1 MTSDTAII
9 PATPSVGPHCPPLR
23 LDDRTF
29 RRVGLAIVIV
39 VFGGF
44 GTWSALA
51 PLGSAA
57 LAPGVIT
64 VENYRKTVQHLE
76 GGIVRSIHVR
86 DGDHVSKGQ
95 ILATLESTQPS
106 AQLEAVRGQYFSAA
120 TREARL
126 LAERDG
132 LTQVR
137 YPDDLSARKQD
148 ARAAD
153 AMRAENQAFTAR
165 RIAREGEIALY
176 AQQVSELAS
185 KLEGLRAQELS
196 TKHLVSSYSSELD
209 DYRALYR
216 EGFVQKQ
223 KLREIE
229 RNLSQSEAHHG
240 ESKSSIAA
248 TEVQMNEAQLKIV
261 QLKKDFQ
268 RDVAKELSEVQS
280 ELFGIRE
287 KMGSLNDTVDR
298 TVVKAPEAGTVMGL
312 TVHTIGAVIPSGG
325 KFLDIVP
332 QGESLVVEAKVSPND
347 VDRVRVGQTAE
358 IRFNSLS
365 SRTVPKVEG
374 KLLAISADRIT
385 EEESNNAYYL
395 ARVRISAQGVQKL
408 LSQKLDLMPGMPAE
422 VMINTGERTFVQY
435 LFGPLSETI
444 ARSFI
449 ED

>member
-1 MTSDTAII
+1 
-9 PATPSVGPHCPPLR
+9 
-23 LDDRTF
+23 
-29 RRVGLAIVIV
+29 
-39 VFGGF
+39 
-44 GTWSALA
+44 
-51 PLGSAA
+51 
-57 LAPGVIT
+57 
-64 VENYRKTVQHLE
+64 
-76 GGIVRSIHVR
+76 
-86 DGDHVSKGQ
+86 
-95 ILATLESTQPS
+95 
-106 AQLEAVRGQYFSAA
+106 
-120 TREARL
+120 
-126 LAERDG
+126 
-132 LTQVR
+132 
-137 YPDDLSARKQD
+137 
-148 ARAAD
+148 
-153 AMRAENQAFTAR
+153 
-165 RIAREGEIALY
+165 
-176 AQQVSELAS
+176 
-185 KLEGLRAQELS
+185 
-196 TKHLVSSYSSELD
+196 
-209 DYRALYR
+209 
-216 EGFVQKQ
+216 
-223 KLREIE
+223 
-229 RNLSQSEAHHG
+229 
-240 ESKSSIAA
+240 
-248 TEVQMNEAQLKIV
+248 MNEAQLKIV